1 MEQGRGLRLT
11 TNRVLLFVA
20 AVVLVLLA
28 FASAFD
34 EEEIGSDTG
43 GAARDWV
50 TLLIVPLALAGVG
63 YVYTSYET
71 RRTQAVEKT
80 RAQEDRISTFHRIS
94 TFLDEMND
102 LIFVHNLRDSQPGAD
117 VRRVARTRTLTV
129 LLNMGSERKRRPHKA
144 VYELDLVSRA
154 GPILSL
160 DQADLD
166 RAVLSE
172 AVLPGI
178 DLHGV
183 YLRSTDLTGADL
195 RGADLS
201 GARLD
206 ETDLSGANLS
216 GAEVTQQ
223 QLDRARSLEGAIMPD
238 GSAHP

>member
-1 MEQGRGLRLT
+1 MERGRGLRLT

-20 AVVLVLLA
+20 VVVLVLLA
-28 FASAFD
+28 FSSALD
-34 EEEIGSDTG
+34 EVETGSDAG
-43 GAARDWV
+43 GAVRDWV
-50 TLLIVPLALAGVG
+50 ALLIVPLALAGVG

-71 RRTQAVEKT
+71 RRTRAIEQA
-80 RAQEDRISTFHRIS
+80 RAEEARLG

-102 LIFVHNLRDSQPGAD
+102 LIFDHGLRSAQPGAD

-129 LLNMGSERKRRPHKA
+129 LLNMSSERKRRPLKA

-154 GPILSL
+154 SPIVSL
-160 DQADLD
+160 EQADLD

-183 YLRSTDLTGADL
+183 YLRSADLTGADL
-195 RGADLS
+195 QGADLS

-206 ETDLSGANLS
+206 EADLRRANLS
-216 GAEVTQQ
+216 GAEVSRQ
-223 QLDRARSLEGAIMPD
+223 QLDRARSLAGTVMPD
-238 GSAHP
+238 GPTHP

>member
-1 MEQGRGLRLT
+1 MERGRGLRLT

-20 AVVLVLLA
+20 VVVLVLLA
-28 FASAFD
+28 FASALD
-34 EEEIGSDTG
+34 EVEMGSDNG
-43 GAARDWV
+43 GVARDWV
-50 TLLIVPLALAGVG
+50 ALLIVPLALAGVG

-71 RRTQAVEKT
+71 RRTRAIEQT
-80 RAQEDRISTFHRIS
+80 RAEESRLG

-102 LIFVHNLRDSQPGAD
+102 LIFDHGLRASQPGAD

-129 LLNMGSERKRRPHKA
+129 LLNMGSERKRRPLKA

-154 GPILSL
+154 SPILSL

-183 YLRSTDLTGADL
+183 YLRSADLTGADL
-195 RGADLS
+195 RDADLS
-201 GARLD
+201 GARL
-206 ETDLSGANLS
+206 EEADLSGANFS
-216 GAEVTQQ
+216 GAEVSRQ
-223 QLDRARSLEGAIMPD
+223 QLDRARSLAGTVMPD
-238 GSAHP
+238 GSTHP

>member
-1 MEQGRGLRLT
+1 MERGRGFRLT
-11 TNRVLLFVA
+11 ANRVLLYLAV
-20 AVVLVLLA
+20 VVLVLLV
-28 FASAFD
+28 FASALD
-34 EEEIGSDTG
+34 EVEMGWDTG

-50 TLLIVPLALAGVG
+50 ALLLVPLALAGVG

-71 RRTQAVEKT
+71 RRTRAVEQT
-80 RAQEDRISTFHRIS
+80 RAEEARLG

-102 LIFVHNLRDSQPGAD
+102 LIFDHNLRASQPGAD
-117 VRRVARTRTLTV
+117 VRRVAWTRTLTV
-129 LLNMGSERKRRPHKA
+129 LLNMSSERKRRPLKA

-154 GPILSL
+154 NPIISL

-166 RAVLSE
+166 HAVLSE

-183 YLRSTDLTGADL
+183 YLRSADLTGGDL

-206 ETDLSGANLS
+206 EADLSGANLS
-216 GAEVTQQ
+216 GADVTRQ
-223 QLDRARSLEGAIMPD
+223 QLDRARSLAGTVMPD

>member
-1 MEQGRGLRLT
+1 MERGRGLRLT
-11 TNRVLLFVA
+11 TNQVLLFVA
-20 AVVLVLLA
+20 VVVLVLLA
-28 FASAFD
+28 FASALD
-34 EEEIGSDTG
+34 EMEMGSDTG
-43 GAARDWV
+43 GVARDWV
-50 TLLIVPLALAGVG
+50 ALLIVPLALAGVG

-71 RRTQAVEKT
+71 RRTRAIEQT
-80 RAQEDRISTFHRIS
+80 RAEEARLG

-102 LIFVHNLRDSQPGAD
+102 LIFDHGLRDSQPGAD

-129 LLNMGSERKRRPHKA
+129 LLNMGSERKRRPLKA

-154 GPILSL
+154 SPILSL

-183 YLRSTDLTGADL
+183 YLRSADLTGADL

-206 ETDLSGANLS
+206 EADLSGANLS

-223 QLDRARSLEGAIMPD
+223 QLDRARSLAGTVMPD
-238 GSAHP
+238 GSTHP

>member
-1 MEQGRGLRLT
+1 MERGRGLRLT

-20 AVVLVLLA
+20 VVVLVLLA
-28 FASAFD
+28 FASALD
-34 EEEIGSDTG
+34 EMEMGSDTG
-43 GAARDWV
+43 GVARDWV
-50 TLLIVPLALAGVG
+50 ALLIVPLALAGVG

-71 RRTQAVEKT
+71 RRTRAIEQT
-80 RAQEDRISTFHRIS
+80 RAEEARLG

-102 LIFVHNLRDSQPGAD
+102 LIFDHGLRDSQPGAD

-129 LLNMGSERKRRPHKA
+129 LLNMGSERKRRPLKA

-154 GPILSL
+154 SPILSL

-183 YLRSTDLTGADL
+183 YLRSADLTGADL

-206 ETDLSGANLS
+206 EADLSGANLS

-223 QLDRARSLEGAIMPD
+223 QLDRARSLAGTVMPD
-238 GSAHP
+238 GSTHP

>member
-80 RAQEDRISTFHRIS
+80 RAQEDRIS

-183 YLRSTDLTGADL
+183 YLRSADLTGADL

>member
-1 MEQGRGLRLT
+1 MERGRGLRLT
-11 TNRVLLFVA
+11 TNQVLLFVA
-20 AVVLVLLA
+20 VVVLVLLA
-28 FASAFD
+28 FASALD
-34 EEEIGSDTG
+34 EVEMGSDTG
-43 GAARDWV
+43 GVARDWV
-50 TLLIVPLALAGVG
+50 ALLIVPLALAGVG

-71 RRTQAVEKT
+71 RRTRAIEQT
-80 RAQEDRISTFHRIS
+80 RAEEARLG

-102 LIFVHNLRDSQPGAD
+102 LIFDHGLRDSQPGAD

-129 LLNMGSERKRRPHKA
+129 LLNMGSERKRRPLKA

-154 GPILSL
+154 SPILSL

-183 YLRSTDLTGADL
+183 YLRSADLTGADL

-206 ETDLSGANLS
+206 EADLSGANLS

-223 QLDRARSLEGAIMPD
+223 QLDRARSLAGTVMPD
-238 GSAHP
+238 GSTHP